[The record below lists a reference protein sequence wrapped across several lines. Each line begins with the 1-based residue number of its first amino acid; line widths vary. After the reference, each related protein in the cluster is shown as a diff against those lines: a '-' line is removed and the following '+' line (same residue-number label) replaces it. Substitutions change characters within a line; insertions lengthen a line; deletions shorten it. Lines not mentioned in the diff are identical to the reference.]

1 MQLYYFSLTSFAI
14 LVIASLKDSHS
25 SIISI
30 KYIPDTYECS
40 PWFTFSI
47 FSNLMS
53 YLILFIWFSISNI
66 SSKKELEE
74 Y

>member
-47 FSNLMS
+47 FSS
-53 YLILFIWFSISNI
+53 RETSER
-66 SSKKELEE
+66 SSFTSSFQVI
-74 Y
+74 